1 MPACKAHQGCEKRF
15 IPCAPTLV
23 QGLYKSRNAMC
34 VSLHEP
40 MKSIFKSALVS
51 PSAKPAHPISQANR
65 PALPMSVA
73 TKPSFIQQVAGNP
86 V

>member
-1 MPACKAHQGCEKRF
+1 
-15 IPCAPTLV
+15 
-23 QGLYKSRNAMC
+23 MC

-51 PSAKPAHPISQANR
+51 PSAKPAYPISQANR
-65 PALPMSVA
+65 PALPMSGA